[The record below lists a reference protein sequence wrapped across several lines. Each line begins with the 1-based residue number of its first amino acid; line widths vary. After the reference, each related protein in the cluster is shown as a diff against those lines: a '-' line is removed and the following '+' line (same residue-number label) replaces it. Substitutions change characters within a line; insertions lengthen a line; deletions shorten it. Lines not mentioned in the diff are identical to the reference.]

1 MGFNVLPST
10 KPAPWGLLMRNPPP
24 WRWAGGGQ
32 RNRPRGGRALKVE
45 GLGLSVEC
53 QFSLNSQH
61 SSLNIPAA
69 STRLFCPLEEWVL
82 CGRIADWV
90 CLRRLHAKK
99 GWTPEIHPFHRRL
112 KTYLLVCSVPPY
124 QNTPNSTFRICRAYS
139 IVACRIELLAF
150 EQVVHVIVD
159 LV

>member
-24 WRWAGGGQ
+24 WRLAGGGQ

-69 STRLFCPLEEWVL
+69 SMGLFYPLEEWVL
-82 CGRIADWV
+82 YGRMDNWV
-90 CLRRLHAKK
+90 CLRRLHTKK
-99 GWTPEIHPFHRRL
+99 GGFLKIHPFFTEGL
-112 KTYLLVCSVPPY
+112 TYLLISSVPPY
-124 QNTPNSTFRICRAYS
+124 RNTPNSTFRICRAYS

>member
-1 MGFNVLPST
+1 MLPST

-99 GWTPEIHPFHRRL
+99 GWTPEIHPFHRRFNVL
-112 KTYLLVCSVPPY
+112 INQLCPTIPEHPKLHLQNLSGLLHCSL
-124 QNTPNSTFRICRAYS
+124 QDRAAGIRAGCSRYS
-139 IVACRIELLAF
+139 
-150 EQVVHVIVD
+150 
-159 LV
+159 